1 MADKKEKSTM
11 NKIGIIGGIGPES
24 TIEYYRMLIKLFRAK
39 LNTNQYPEIL
49 LQSIDMTEMLDYVFK
64 NKLDELANFLKSKV
78 EILEQSNIDYVALA
92 SNTPHLVFDKLSESV
107 NVKMI
112 SIVEETCKSIS
123 KTGIKKVGLL
133 GTKSTMSKGF
143 YQSVAKDN
151 GIEMVTPNEE
161 NQNYVHEKYMG
172 ELVYNHINS
181 DTKNRLIQIVNEL
194 EDKEQIEGIVLG
206 GTELPLIL
214 EQEDFDKLIVFNTTE
229 IHVNA
234 ILDIMIN

>member
-1 MADKKEKSTM
+1 M

-24 TIEYYRMLIKLFRAK
+24 TIEYYRMLIKLYRAK

-49 LQSIDMTEMLDYVFK
+49 LQSIDMTEMLDYVF
-64 NKLDELANFLKSKV
+64 NNEYDNLVEFLKSKIA
-78 EILEQSNIDYVALA
+78 ILEQSNVDYVALA
-92 SNTPHLVFDKLSESV
+92 SNTPHLVFDKLSKSV

-112 SIVEETCKSIS
+112 SIVEETCKSIV

-143 YQSVAKDN
+143 YQSVAKNN
-151 GIEMVTPNEE
+151 GIEIVTPNEE

-172 ELVYNHINS
+172 ELVFNQINP
-181 DTKNRLIQIVNEL
+181 DTKKRLIQIVNQL
-194 EDKEQIEGIVLG
+194 EDKEQIEGIILG

-214 EQEDFDKLIVFNTTE
+214 EQKDFDKLKVFNTTE

-234 ILDIMIN
+234 ILDRMIN